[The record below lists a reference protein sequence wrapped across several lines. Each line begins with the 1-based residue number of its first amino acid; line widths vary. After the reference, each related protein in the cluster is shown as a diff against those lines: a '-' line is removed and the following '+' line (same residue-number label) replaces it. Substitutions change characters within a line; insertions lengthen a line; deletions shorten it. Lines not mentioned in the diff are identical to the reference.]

1 MQNIIND
8 LNKLKK
14 ELELSK
20 TEKTKLET
28 SLKIYYD
35 KLKNDFSLDSITSA
49 NDEINDL
56 DEKIS
61 ELQKQI
67 EDEYKELK
75 EKYDW

>member
-56 DEKIS
+56 DEKILD
-61 ELQKQI
+61 LQKQI
-67 EDEYKELK
+67 ETEYKELK

>member
-56 DEKIS
+56 DEKI
-61 ELQKQI
+61 EKLQKQI
-67 EDEYKELK
+67 EDDFKELK